1 MIMLNIQLPCATCAG
16 HSDSQSNHCGKCG
29 GSGFVRSTVSKYQLA
44 RMGEIP
50 VVLSA
55 SIVVTEK
62 KEARW

>member
-1 MIMLNIQLPCATCAG
+1 MAT
-16 HSDSQSNHCGKCG
+16 